1 MIILEGESDD
11 VPVGVFI
18 GMIPRRS
25 VLHRSGAGHVYFLHD
40 LGLANVP
47 GSVEAVHQLKPKEKE
62 AEISAARSLCAVEL
76 HLSELVTG
84 QTVYII
90 GFHTVGERQF
100 PPSHLPLSIVF
111 RSRNRCLR
119 SDK

>member
-1 MIILEGESDD
+1 MVILEGECDD

-62 AEISAARSLCAVEL
+62 AEISAPRSLFCAVEL

-84 QTVYII
+84 QTVYVI
-90 GFHTVGERQF
+90 GFHIVRERQF
-100 PPSHLPLSIVF
+100 PPLFPPAASCFSF
-111 RSRNRCLR
+111 T
-119 SDK
+119 